1 MTLLT
6 DLSRDVATLA
16 EQVAPRVIA
25 VRRAS
30 GRQSSGFVWR
40 TGLAVTAE
48 EALEGDDEAEAL
60 VGGSGKPVKAT
71 LVGRDPST
79 DVGLLKLDT
88 GDFGDWTNATAVRAA
103 SFALLAGRD
112 EQSLVASLTSLSEVG
127 SAWRSLRGGQI
138 DARLSLALRLSSR
151 TEGAAVV
158 APDGGLIGMAVSS
171 PRRRALVIPALTI
184 GRSIATLLERGY
196 IPRGW
201 IGVMLHPVGSGAGT
215 IVLGL
220 EAESPAAKAGLLVGD
235 VITTWNGET
244 LNSIGDLAGRLASS
258 AVGSKARLGVIR
270 GGQSSDVEVT
280 VGERPRN

>member
-6 DLSRDVATLA
+6 DLSQEVASLA

-25 VRRAS
+25 VRSAS

-48 EALEGDDEAEAL
+48 EALEGEDEAEAL
-60 VGGSGKPVKAT
+60 VGGGKPVKAA

-79 DVGLLKLDT
+79 DVALLKLDT
-88 GDFGDWTNATAVRAA
+88 SDFGDWPNATPVRVA

-127 SAWRSLRGGQI
+127 PGWRSLRGGQI

-171 PRRRALVIPALTI
+171 PRRRALVIPASTI
-184 GRSIATLLERGY
+184 GRSVSTLLERGY

-215 IVLGL
+215 IVLGV
-220 EAESPAAKAGLLVGD
+220 EADSPAAKAGLLVGD

-244 LNSIGDLAGRLASS
+244 LNSIGDLAGRLGAS
-258 AVGSKARLGVIR
+258 AVGSKARLGVSR

-280 VGERPRN
+280 VGGRPRS